1 MANKMFLK
9 LDGIAGESKAA
20 RHFGEIEITSWSWN
34 EAKTLEATA
43 LGAPAGELAKNL
55 KTDLS
60 VTKARDKSSDAL
72 EAACW
77 NGRQFKE
84 AVVTTEQFSESG
96 DLRRSLAFQM
106 TNVLIVS
113 FAVNGNGAESVSL
126 NFEKIEMK
134 YS

>member
-1 MANKMFLK
+1 MNKMFLK

-20 RHFGEIEITSWSWN
+20 RHFGEIEITNWSWN
-34 EAKTLEATA
+34 DVRTMEASA

-72 EAACW
+72 ETACW
-77 NGRQFKE
+77 NERRFKE
-84 AVVTTEQFSESG
+84 AVLTTEWSSESG
-96 DLRRSLAFQM
+96 ALRRSLAFLM
-106 TNVLIVS
+106 TNVLIAA
-113 FAVNGNGAESVSL
+113 FHTNGSGAESISL
-126 NFEKIEMK
+126 NFEKIEVK